1 MLPPAP
7 AHNES
12 ERLRQLDALGVLD
25 TPPEERFDRI
35 TRIAQRLSG
44 VPTVLV
50 SLVTADRQW
59 FKSRVGF
66 AATETPRAL
75 SFCGHAILSHQPLI
89 VADTLRDERFHDNPY
104 VTGPPH
110 IRFYAGHPLVVG
122 ERSRIGTLC
131 LIDDRPREFTD
142 GNVQVLRD
150 LAHLAEQE
158 FATIRFATTDEVT
171 GLCNRRGFET
181 FGERLL
187 AVCERSR
194 TPAALLSL
202 ELASYAHVRDAHGP
216 AEGDRALVALAGLLL
231 GTFRGSDLTARVGTD
246 RYAVLLTGADE
257 TGAGIARARLHDAVL
272 AWNARS
278 GRPYTLACHSAIVTH
293 HAPGAPLAELLGE
306 AERRVASSS
315 PCMAPPARA

>member
-25 TPPEERFDRI
+25 TPAEERFDRI
-35 TRIAQRLSG
+35 TRIAQRLFD
-44 VPTVLV
+44 VPTALV
-50 SLVTADRQW
+50 SLVAADRQW

-89 VADTLRDERFHDNPY
+89 VADTLLDERFHDNPY
-104 VTGPPH
+104 VAGPPH

-131 LIDDRPREFTD
+131 LIDDRPHTFTD
-142 GNVQVLRD
+142 ANIELLRD

-158 FATIRFATTDEVT
+158 FATIRLATTDEVT
-171 GLCNRRGFET
+171 GLSNRRGFET

-187 AVCERSR
+187 AVCERAR
-194 TPAALLSL
+194 TPASLLSIEL
-202 ELASYAHVRDAHGP
+202 ESYAHIRDTHGRS
-216 AEGDRALVALAGLLL
+216 EGDRALAALAGLLL
-231 GTFRGSDLTARVGTD
+231 GTFRGSDLTARVGLD
-246 RYAVLLTGADE
+246 RYAVLLTGTHE
-257 TGAGIARARLHDAVL
+257 TGAEVARARLHDAVL

-278 GRPYTLACHSAIVTH
+278 GRPYTLACHSAIVTR
-293 HAPGAPLAELLGE
+293 HAPGTTLAELLGE
-306 AERRVASSS
+306 AERRAY
-315 PCMAPPARA
+315 AAARGR